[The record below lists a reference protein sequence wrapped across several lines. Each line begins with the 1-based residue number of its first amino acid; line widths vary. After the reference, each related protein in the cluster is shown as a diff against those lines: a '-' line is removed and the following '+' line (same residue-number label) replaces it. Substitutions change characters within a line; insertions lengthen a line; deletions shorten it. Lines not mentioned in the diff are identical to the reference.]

1 MTKSLPFTA
10 DLLPALSALVPELK
24 VRIATSTLLRGVTA
38 KGRYDIR
45 LSDDGRDLR
54 TIFIARG
61 RNPLKQS
68 KLLLR
73 APIDAVE
80 GVQVHAIAIREN
92 ERKLPWVQ
100 RATDSTLGDQIVLVK
115 PFGDDQ
121 TAPMVSVRTSAL
133 TGFISLEVVN
143 GREMSPPEARL
154 VAKALAKAAKIA
166 AAAKIEPPAEAD
178 NSAAA

>member
-1 MTKSLPFTA
+1 MTKILPFTA
-10 DLLPALSALVPELK
+10 ELLPALSALAPELK
-24 VRIATSTLLRGVTA
+24 VQIANSTLIRGITA

-45 LSDDGRDLR
+45 LSDDGRELR
-54 TIFIARG
+54 TVFFPRA

-73 APIDAVE
+73 APIDAAE
-80 GVQVHAIAIREN
+80 GVQVHAIAVREN
-92 ERKLPWVQ
+92 ERKLPWIH
-100 RATDSTLGDQIVLVK
+100 REKDSALGDQIVIVK
-115 PFGDDQ
+115 PFGDDL

-166 AAAKIEPPAEAD
+166 AAAKLEA
-178 NSAAA
+178 SPVAAAA